1 MVNTQPEHLVWV
13 LTVGGKMHL
22 FDQRILGIIILVL
35 LGALVA
41 AKRIATG
48 SILDKPKGSFLIQL
62 VNSFNLFFL
71 LLVNPLA
78 ALLLI
83 TRQTEMINPTPII
96 INSSR
101 LVSFLE
107 TAGLMIYVTGYLL
120 MAWALIQLGSKY
132 QIGGSVPRLNDHMEI
147 NGPYHW
153 IRHPMYTAA
162 LNISLG
168 LACLTQSWVF
178 LGIFL
183 SYLVLILS
191 LIPLEEEGLQQAYK
205 KQYDDYRRKTR
216 ELIPYVY

>member
-1 MVNTQPEHLVWV
+1 
-13 LTVGGKMHL
+13 MHL
-22 FDQRILGIIILVL
+22 FDQRIFGIIILVL

-48 SILDKPKGSFLIQL
+48 SILDKPKGSFMIQL

-83 TRQTEMINPTPII
+83 THRLEMINPTRIL
-96 INSSR
+96 INSSW
-101 LVSFLE
+101 LVTLLE
-107 TAGLMIYVTGYLL
+107 TAGLVIYVTGYLL
-120 MAWALIQLGSKY
+120 MAWALIKLGSNYQLG
-132 QIGGSVPRLNDHMEI
+132 GSTPRLNDCLVM
-147 NGPYHW
+147 NGPYQW
-153 IRHPMYTAA
+153 VRHPMYTAA

-178 LGIFL
+178 LGVFL

-191 LIPLEEEGLQQAYK
+191 LIPLEEKGLQRAYE
-205 KQYDDYRRKTR
+205 KQYGRYRQKTKK
-216 ELIPYVY
+216 LIPYVF